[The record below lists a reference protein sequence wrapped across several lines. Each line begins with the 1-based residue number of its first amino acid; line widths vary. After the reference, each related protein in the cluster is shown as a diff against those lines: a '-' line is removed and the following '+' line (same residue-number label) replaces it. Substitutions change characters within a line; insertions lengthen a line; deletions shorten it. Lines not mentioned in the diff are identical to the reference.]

1 MKERKSKNNLNGQF
15 LIILGICIDTV
26 KSLNE
31 LNMKKLINQIVIT
44 LMLLFFNFN
53 YSQNW
58 DSIKKSSIVYIYF
71 DHGEFQKIKDA
82 DVNNRLGE
90 FKRYEIKFD
99 DNNYLDISDRAY
111 YDYDSI
117 EANEKMER
125 KWVKKSFLKKNKN
138 LIIDIN
144 FIKKYGLEKVYF
156 LIDTKKKYLID
167 KKEIIRNKI
176 LLKNV
181 TFGYS
186 SYSYQM

>member
-1 MKERKSKNNLNGQF
+1 MKHK
-15 LIILGICIDTV
+15 ILLRTV
-26 KSLNE
+26 NKF
-31 LNMKKLINQIVIT
+31 NMKKLVNQIVIT
-44 LMLLFFNFN
+44 LILLFFNFN

-71 DHGEFQKIKDA
+71 DHGEYQKIKDA
-82 DVNNRLGE
+82 DVNNKLGE

-99 DNNYLDISDRAY
+99 DNNYVDISDRAF
-111 YDYDSI
+111 YDFDSI

-167 KKEIIRNKI
+167 KKEIIRNKS
-176 LLKNV
+176 LLKDV

>member
-176 LLKNV
+176 LLKDV